1 MNKSERCVSS
11 VILDKYLSV
20 KEPDYAKF
28 MEERL
33 WDNFKDLIIKELKEN
48 DSIVVEKVF
57 DMQKALFETNQLQF
71 RQDISITKLIHCK
84 DCKHYKQSAV
94 ADRKMCFRKDVDGI
108 EVCYDFLPDDS
119 CTYGERKDGGE
130 NDSK

>member
-1 MNKSERCVSS
+1 MNKSQIYGSS

-57 DMQKALFETNQLQF
+57 DMQKDLFETNQLQF
-71 RQDISITKLIHCK
+71 RQDISITKLIHCR
-84 DCKHYKQSAV
+84 DCKK
-94 ADRKMCFRKDVDGI
+94 FRLSTMYEIGRAHV
-108 EVCYDFLPDDS
+108 
-119 CTYGERKDGGE
+119 
-130 NDSK
+130 